1 MNLFPVVLFLSCAL
15 CGMAAALG
23 MAVCRLPSAASG
35 AEYGERCP
43 SDRGVYPGPAEGR
56 H

>member
-23 MAVCRLPSAASG
+23 MAVCRL
-35 AEYGERCP
+35 
-43 SDRGVYPGPAEGR
+43 R
-56 H
+56 HQEQSKVDFKGFHNAFTSSL